1 MIEKNY
7 IEDSVK
13 YRMGKWHNKEYSYR
27 QFDWDCEKTTPM
39 PDNLRRLD
47 WIEKWIKYGIDK
59 NPGVIVD
66 SEDYLSEKELDIR
79 LEKLKLQF
87 GFDAKNIPYISHN
100 RYYNKKDS
108 ILFAL
113 SRTSKQLLV
122 NFERKDPYAFN
133 EKINEVI
140 WRGTLTGRDRDGKN
154 FFRSE
159 NIESY
164 ANDIQR
170 VRFVEKLSSKNN
182 IKFIDFPDA
191 TYQSMLKRNLK
202 NLSYYNEFFRK
213 ENENSFG
220 SRMDWFYRICE
231 YKYILNLEGHDW
243 PSSLIPSLFSNSVTL
258 APTPKWHNIV
268 HFKLKPW
275 VHYVPLKD
283 DVSDFDEKLEWCRN
297 NDLECKNIS
306 MRASEYISQF
316 TPSSEEHIEKLIFK
330 NLTKNNKW
338 KRK

>member
-1 MIEKNY
+1 MNNY
-7 IEDSVK
+7 IEKSVK
-13 YRMGKWHNKEYSYR
+13 FRMGNWYNREYSCCH
-27 QFDWDCEKTTPM
+27 FDWDCEKTKPTPL
-39 PDNLRRLD
+39 NLRYLN
-47 WIEKWIKYGIDK
+47 WIKNWKKYGIDK

-66 SEDYLSEKELDIR
+66 SEDHLSESGLGNR
-79 LEKLKLQF
+79 LETLKLKF
-87 GFDAKNIPYISHN
+87 GIDTKNIPYISHN

-113 SRTSKQLLV
+113 SCTSKQLLV

-170 VRFVEKLSSKNN
+170 VRFVKKLSSKNN
-182 IKFIDFPDA
+182 IKFIDFHDA
-191 TYQSMLKRNLK
+191 TYQAMLKRDLK

-213 ENENSFG
+213 ENENLFG
-220 SRMDWFYRICE
+220 SKLDWLDGICK

-258 APTPKWHNIV
+258 APIPKWHNIV

-275 VHYVPLKD
+275 IHYVPLKD

-297 NDLECKNIS
+297 NDKECKNIS
-306 MRASEYISQF
+306 MRSSKYVSQF
-316 TPSSEEHIEKLIFK
+316 TPNSEEHIEKLIFK
-330 NLTKNNKW
+330 NLTKNNKFF
-338 KRK
+338 

>member
-1 MIEKNY
+1 MQW
-7 IEDSVK
+7 S
-13 YRMGKWHNKEYSYR
+13 G
-27 QFDWDCEKTTPM
+27 
-39 PDNLRRLD
+39 
-47 WIEKWIKYGIDK
+47 
-59 NPGVIVD
+59 
-66 SEDYLSEKELDIR
+66 
-79 LEKLKLQF
+79 
-87 GFDAKNIPYISHN
+87 
-100 RYYNKKDS
+100 
-108 ILFAL
+108 
-113 SRTSKQLLV
+113 QLT
-122 NFERKDPYAFN
+122 NFEHKDLYPFN
-133 EKINEVI
+133 EKIDEVV

-154 FFRSE
+154 FFKSE

-170 VRFVEKLSSKNN
+170 IRFVEKLSSKNN

-220 SRMDWFYRICE
+220 SRIDWFYRICE

>member
-1 MIEKNY
+1 MDNY
-7 IEDSVK
+7 IEKSVK
-13 YRMGKWHNKEYSYR
+13 FRMGKWYNREYSCCH
-27 QFDWDCEKTTPM
+27 FDWDCEKTTPT
-39 PDNLRRLD
+39 PDNLRYLG
-47 WIEKWIKYGIDK
+47 WIENWKKYGIDK

-66 SEDYLSEKELDIR
+66 SEDHLSDSHLDGR
-79 LEKLKLQF
+79 LETLKLKF
-87 GFDAKNIPYISHN
+87 GIDTKNIPYISHN

-108 ILFAL
+108 ILFTL
-113 SRTSKQLLV
+113 SPKVKELSKILEQ
-122 NFERKDPYAFN
+122 KDPYRFN
-133 EKINEVI
+133 EKIDEVI

-154 FFRSE
+154 FFKSE

-164 ANDIQR
+164 SNDIQR
-170 VRFVEKLSSKNN
+170 IRFVKKLSSEHNV
-182 IKFIDFPDA
+182 KFIDFNDT
-191 TYQSMLKRNLK
+191 TYQAMLKRNLK

-213 ENENSFG
+213 ENENLFG
-220 SRMDWFYRICE
+220 SKLNWFDGICK

-258 APTPKWHNIV
+258 VPIPKWHNIV

-275 VHYVPLKD
+275 IHYVPLKD

-297 NDLECKNIS
+297 NDKECKNIS
-306 MRASEYISQF
+306 MRASKYVSQF
-316 TPSSEEHIEKLIFK
+316 TPNSEEHIEKLIFK